1 MTYENYIKKEFIEG
15 LIYFS
20 KGKISKQE
28 AQLIAEKKI
37 AFNRFFRQQPLGTQ
51 RPSLVCKKS
60 CSNNKCLILLFF

>member
-20 KGKISKQE
+20 KGKMSKQE

-37 AFNRFFRQQPLGTQ
+37 AFDQFSDNSPLTHKVPRWFAKRVIQ
-51 RPSLVCKKS
+51 TI
-60 CSNNKCLILLFF
+60 NI